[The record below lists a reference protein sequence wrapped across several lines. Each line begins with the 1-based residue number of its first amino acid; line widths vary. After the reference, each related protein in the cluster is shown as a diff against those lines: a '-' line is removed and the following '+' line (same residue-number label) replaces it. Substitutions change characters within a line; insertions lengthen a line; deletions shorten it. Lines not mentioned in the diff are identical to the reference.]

1 MCPRCNSSKG
11 DGELLEWWLGKG
23 KTLRPLHPDVTV
35 AYCRAAYQ
43 RISKLGFLNLPAPEP
58 TVQLPAEF
66 ADSLPTPQHTDAI
79 AVSWTFTLGKT
90 TTRAMNV
97 SLGHLARIKTS
108 KLRIDYKPIAS
119 LSGVSVIIASLPCLE
134 YAHSRPI
141 FRLLSGYLRTISRW
155 FSYHWW

>member
-58 TVQLPAEF
+58 TIQLPAEF

-90 TTRAMNV
+90 TIRAMNV

-108 KLRIDYKPIAS
+108 KLRIDYKPVAS
-119 LSGVSVIIASLPCLE
+119 L
-134 YAHSRPI
+134 
-141 FRLLSGYLRTISRW
+141 
-155 FSYHWW
+155 